1 MNLYPF
7 QQQAVQLAVDSLLR
21 GNKRLLIASPTG
33 TGKSMMQL
41 AVQAQ
46 LKDCWIVSPAIEVI
60 DGYMRK
66 LGRPDDD
73 PFACCIT
80 TPIVLRNRLVSGA
93 LPADRVRY
101 LLLDEA
107 HHHNASVWQELDL
120 LTDVP
125 AVGWSATPY
134 RGTPRGTAVFR
145 GTWGEPYWAISYPDA
160 AKQGYIT
167 MPKCRVVPLVDDDKV
182 EIKAG
187 QFVVSQV
194 AHETSSRLDAIMALG
209 REYIGQT
216 PVFFAFPTRELCIAA
231 QKAADYPTVIVA
243 ADTPR
248 DERQAALDAVVVKK
262 AALIQIRIVSEG
274 VDLPLRVLIDA
285 DATLSPVEWLQ
296 RFGRIT
302 RPGGESTYI
311 CTNRNL
317 LRHCYL
323 LEGLVPLDELREA
336 QDAWAGWGER
346 LRVRAFGLENF
357 GRFKPLPVKLANG
370 LQAECYIIESA
381 DDGKTQQYAAIL
393 HPAYAEPLWAS
404 RANARGSYGKW
415 AFAQA
420 PEDVTGFRSTPAGP
434 ITPKQREWWQRS
446 AASYG
451 LDASVEPNRR
461 NFCVLP
467 ILAHL
472 GVKLA

>member
-1 MNLYPF
+1 MALYPF
-7 QQQAVQLAVDSLLR
+7 QREAVQRAVDSLLR

-33 TGKSMMQL
+33 TGKSLMQL
-41 AVQAQ
+41 EVQSQ
-46 LKDCWIVSPAIEVI
+46 LNGCWIVSPAIEVI

-66 LGRPDDD
+66 LGVSDGN
-73 PFACCIT
+73 PFDHCIT
-80 TPIVLRNRLVSGA
+80 TPTVLRNRLMSGA
-93 LPADRVRY
+93 LTADKVKY

-107 HHHNASVWQELDL
+107 HHHNASIWQELDL
-120 LTDVP
+120 LADVP
-125 AVGWSATPY
+125 SVGWTATPY

-145 GTWGEPYWAISYPDA
+145 GTWGEPYWAITYPDA
-160 AKQGYIT
+160 VRSGYIT
-167 MPKCRVVPLVDDDKV
+167 MPKCKVVPLVDDDKV

-187 QFVVSQV
+187 QFVVSKMEH
-194 AHETSSRLDAIMALG
+194 ATGSRLDAIMELG
-209 REYIGQT
+209 REYIGQA
-216 PVFFAFPTRELCIAA
+216 PLFFAFPSKELCVAA
-231 QKAADYPTVIVA
+231 QRAADYPTVIVS

-248 DERQAALDAVVVKK
+248 AERLAALAAVMEKK

-296 RFGRIT
+296 RLGRIT

-317 LRHCYL
+317 LRHSYL
-323 LEGLVPLDELREA
+323 LEGLVPVEELREA
-336 QDAWAGWGER
+336 QDAWGGWGER
-346 LRVRAFGLENF
+346 LRVRAGLENF
-357 GRFKPLPVKLANG
+357 GRFKALPVKLANG
-370 LQAECYIIESA
+370 LQAECYMVESV
-381 DDGKTQQYAAIL
+381 DGDGKTQQYAAIL

-404 RANARGSYGKW
+404 RANTRGSYGKW
-415 AFAQA
+415 AFCPA

-434 ITPKQREWWQRS
+434 ITPKQRDWWQRS
-446 AASYG
+446 AATYG
-451 LDASVEPNRR
+451 LDPSVEPNRR

-467 ILAHL
+467 ILANL